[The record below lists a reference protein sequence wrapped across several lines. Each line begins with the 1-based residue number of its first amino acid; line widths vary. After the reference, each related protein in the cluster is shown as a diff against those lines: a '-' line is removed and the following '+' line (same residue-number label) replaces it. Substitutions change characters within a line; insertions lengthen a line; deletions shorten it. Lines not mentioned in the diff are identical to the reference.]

1 MNARGST
8 SNVKP
13 NQHIGTENVAV
24 TESPSLS
31 TCTIH
36 IERRGGRGDAGARAL
51 ERHLKRLSGVYDVD
65 VSFRTG
71 DARITYD
78 GNVTSEETIRDAVRD
93 RNVSIQDESETATDD
108 VSSRSEL
115 RQEAVF
121 VGLTLLGMAV
131 GLVTGWVE
139 GPQLLMWAG
148 YGVAYVFG
156 GWYGLKGAVE
166 TLRHRAVDIDLLMI
180 VAALGALSIGAPFEG
195 AMLLFLFS
203 LSNTLQ
209 HYAIGRSRRAIKSL
223 VEMRPDEAQVLR
235 DGEEVTVPIDEVA
248 VSDVFV
254 VRPGDKIPLDGVVA
268 SGEGTVDQASLT
280 GESVPVPKEP
290 GDEVFGGTINESG
303 SLEIE
308 VTRQAHE
315 SAISR
320 LITMVEEAQ
329 SEKAP
334 TQRLIDRLEQPYVL
348 GVFGLTIAAIA
359 IPLGLGSEF
368 TSTFYRAMTLMV
380 AASPCAVI
388 ISTPAA
394 VLSAIASGGRQGV
407 LFKGGEHVETA
418 ANIDAV
424 AFDKTGTLTRGETQ
438 LTDVFVRDG
447 LVDESLTADELL
459 SLAAAVQSRSEHH
472 LARATVSEAEDRAL
486 DVPDAQRFQSA
497 AGKGV
502 RADLDDG
509 TIHIGNRSYVKT
521 VLEDAAIEGLEP
533 GLDRLQSL
541 EAEGKTSVL
550 VVREHAGTVTVLGWL
565 TFTDTVRPGAAEMIE
580 ELRSLGVEHI
590 VMLTGDNERVAQQI
604 ADEVG
609 IDEVQAELLP
619 EEKVATIENL
629 VERHENVAMVGDGVN
644 DAPALATAT
653 LGIAMG
659 GAGTDVALET
669 ADVVLMGDDI
679 GKVPYVLG
687 LGRRTRRTLTVN
699 LAIAFGAIALMV
711 GTILLRGIPLP
722 LAVVGHE
729 GSTVL
734 VSLNGLRLLGFRE

>member
-1 MNARGST
+1 MAQPDVVQR
-8 SNVKP
+8 
-13 NQHIGTENVAV
+13 
-24 TESPSLS
+24 S
-31 TCTIH
+31 TCTLSV
-36 IERRGGRGDAGARAL
+36 ERRGGRGEAGARSVERAL
-51 ERHLKRLSGVYDVD
+51 EATPGVYDAD
-65 VSFRTG
+65 VSFR
-71 DARITYD
+71 A
-78 GNVTSEETIRDAVRD
+78 GNVRISYDQSVITRDDLEQLVRD
-93 RNVSIQDESETATDD
+93 HDVSVRDETEPATDD
-108 VSSRSEL
+108 VSTRAEL
-115 RQEAVF
+115 QREAVF
-121 VGLTLLGMAV
+121 VGLTLVGMV
-131 GLVTGWVE
+131 TGLVTGWLD
-139 GPQLLMWAG
+139 GPQPLLWGG

-156 GWYGLKGAVE
+156 GWYGLKGAIE
-166 TLRHRAVDIDLLMI
+166 TLRHGAVDIDLLMI

-223 VEMRPDEAQVLR
+223 VEMRPESAQVLR
-235 DGEEVTVPIDEVA
+235 DGEEVTLSIDEVE
-248 VSDVFV
+248 VGDVFV
-254 VRPGDKIPLDGVVA
+254 VRPGDRIPLDGVVV
-268 SGEGTVDQASLT
+268 SGESAVDQASLT
-280 GESVPVPKEP
+280 GESMPVSKAP

-315 SAISR
+315 SAITR
-320 LITMVEEAQ
+320 LIHMVERAQ

-348 GVFGLTIAAIA
+348 GVFGLTVAAIA
-359 IPLGLGSEF
+359 VPLALGGAFE
-368 TSTFYRAMTLMV
+368 STFYRAMTLMV

-418 ANIDAV
+418 ATIDAV
-424 AFDKTGTLTRGETQ
+424 AFDKTGTLTQGDTQ
-438 LTDVFVRDG
+438 LEDVVVRDG
-447 LVDESLTADELL
+447 ILNGTSGEDDLL
-459 SLAAAVQSRSEHH
+459 ALAAAVQARSEHH
-472 LARATVSEAEDRAL
+472 LARATVTAAEERSL
-486 DVPDAQRFQSA
+486 DVDDAHEFQAA

-502 RADLDDG
+502 RAMVEDA
-509 TIHIGNRSYVKT
+509 TVHIGNRSYFET
-521 VLEDAAIEGLEP
+521 VLGDAAVDGLER
-533 GLDRLQSL
+533 GLEQLETL

-550 VVREHAGTVTVLGWL
+550 VARETDGAVRVLGWL
-565 TFTDTVRPGAAEMIE
+565 AFTDTLRPGAAEMVA
-580 ELRSLGVEHI
+580 ELRSLGVEQI
-590 VMLTGDNERVAQQI
+590 VMLTGDNERVAQRI
-604 ADEVG
+604 AEEVG
-609 IDEVQAELLP
+609 IDEIQAELLP
-619 EEKVATIENL
+619 EEKVTTIEDL
-629 VERHENVAMVGDGVN
+629 VTRYENVAMVGDGVN

-679 GKVPYVLG
+679 SKIPYVLG
-687 LGRRTRRTLTVN
+687 LGRKTRRTLTIN

-729 GSTVL
+729 GSTVI
-734 VSLNGLRLLGFRE
+734 VSLNGLRLLSYR

>member
-1 MNARGST
+1 
-8 SNVKP
+8 
-13 NQHIGTENVAV
+13 VAV
-24 TESPSLS
+24 TDRSSLS
-31 TCTIH
+31 TCTVT
-36 IERRGGRGDAGARAL
+36 IERRGGRGEAGGRAL
-51 ERHLKRLSGVYDVD
+51 ERHLGNTSGVHDVD

-71 DARITYD
+71 SVRITYD
-78 GNVTSEETIRDAVRD
+78 ESIISEETLRQAVRD
-93 RNVSIQDESETATDD
+93 RNVALQEDAETATDD
-108 VSSRSEL
+108 GSPRSTL
-115 RQEAVF
+115 RQEGIF
-121 VGLTLLGMAV
+121 VGLTLTGMV
-131 GLVTGWVE
+131 TGLVTGWLG
-139 GPQLLMWAG
+139 GPPVLMWTG
-148 YGVAYVFG
+148 YVVAYVFG
-156 GWYGLKGAVE
+156 GWYGLKGAIE
-166 TLRHRAVDIDLLMI
+166 TLRHRMVDIDLLMI

-223 VEMRPDEAQVLR
+223 VEMRPDEAQVLH
-235 DGEEVTVPIDEVA
+235 DGEEITVPIDDV
-248 VSDVFV
+248 VVGDVFV
-254 VRPGDKIPLDGVVA
+254 VRPGDRIPLDGIVT

-280 GESVPVPKEP
+280 GESVPVPKER

-315 SAISR
+315 SAITR
-320 LITMVEEAQ
+320 LIHMVERAQ

-359 IPLGLGSEF
+359 IPLALGSEF

-407 LFKGGEHVETA
+407 LFKGGEHVEAA

-424 AFDKTGTLTRGETQ
+424 AFDKTGTLTKGDTQ
-438 LTDVFVRDG
+438 LTDVFVREGLDDG
-447 LVDESLTADELL
+447 TLTDDNLL
-459 SLAAAVQSRSEHH
+459 SLAAAVQGRSEHH
-472 LARATVSEAEDRAL
+472 LARATVTAAEEQSL
-486 DVPDAQRFQSA
+486 TVPGAQRFQSV

-502 RADLDDG
+502 HADVEDE
-509 TIHIGNRSYVKT
+509 TIHIGNRSYFET
-521 VLEDAAIEGLEP
+521 VLGDAPIDGLEP
-533 GLDRLQSL
+533 GVDRLHTL

-550 VVREHAGTVTVLGWL
+550 VAREHDGHIIVLGWL
-565 TFTDTVRPGAAEMIE
+565 AFTDTVRPGAAEMIDD
-580 ELRSLGVEHI
+580 LRSLGVEHI

-619 EEKVATIENL
+619 EEKVATLEDLIE
-629 VERHENVAMVGDGVN
+629 RYENVAMVGDGVN

-653 LGIAMG
+653 LGVAMG

-669 ADVVLMGDDI
+669 ADVVLMGDDLSKI
-679 GKVPYVLG
+679 PYVLG

-699 LAIAFGAIALMV
+699 LAIAFGAIALML

-722 LAVVGHE
+722 LAVIGHE

-734 VSLNGLRLLGFRE
+734 VSLNGLRLLGYRE

>member
-1 MNARGST
+1 M
-8 SNVKP
+8 
-13 NQHIGTENVAV
+13 AV
-24 TESPSLS
+24 TEPPPLS
-31 TCTIH
+31 TCAIH

-51 ERHLKRLSGVYDVD
+51 ERHLKSLSGVHDVD

-71 DARITYD
+71 YARIVYD
-78 GNVTSEETIRDAVRD
+78 GSVTSEESIRDAVRN
-93 RNVSIQDESETATDD
+93 RNVSIQDDSDTATDD
-108 VSSRSEL
+108 VSARSEL
-115 RQEAVF
+115 RREAVF
-121 VGLTLLGMAV
+121 VGLTLFGMVTSLA
-131 GLVTGWVE
+131 TGWLE
-139 GPQLLMWAG
+139 GPVLLWWAG

-156 GWYGLKGAVE
+156 GWYGLKGAIE

-248 VSDVFV
+248 VGDVFV
-254 VRPGDKIPLDGVVA
+254 VRPGDRIPLDGVVA

-320 LITMVEEAQ
+320 LIHMVERAQ

-348 GVFGLTIAAIA
+348 GVFALTIAAIA
-359 IPLGLGSEF
+359 IPLALGSEF
-368 TSTFYRAMTLMV
+368 TTTFYRAMTLMV

-447 LVDESLTADELL
+447 LADESLTPDELL
-459 SLAAAVQSRSEHH
+459 SVAAAVQGRSEHH
-472 LARATVSEAEDRAL
+472 LARATVTEATDRAL
-486 DVPDAQRFQSA
+486 DVPDARRFQSE

-502 RADLDDG
+502 RADVEDG
-509 TIHIGNRSYVKT
+509 TIHIGNRSYVET
-521 VLEDAAIEGLEP
+521 VLEDAVIEGLEP
-533 GLDRLQSL
+533 GLDRLQTL

-550 VVREHAGTVTVLGWL
+550 VAREHGGDVTVLGWL
-565 TFTDTVRPGAAEMIE
+565 AFTDTVRPGAAEMIE
-580 ELRSLGVEHI
+580 DLRSLGVEHI

-619 EEKVATIENL
+619 EEKVTTIEEL
-629 VERHENVAMVGDGVN
+629 VERYETVAMVGDGVN

-659 GAGTDVALET
+659 GAGTDIALET
-669 ADVVLMGDDI
+669 ADVVLMGDDL
-679 GKVPYVLG
+679 GKIPYVLG
-687 LGRRTRRTLTVN
+687 LGRRTRRTLKVN

-711 GTILLRGIPLP
+711 GAILLRGIPLP

-734 VSLNGLRLLGFRE
+734 VSLNGLRLLSVRE